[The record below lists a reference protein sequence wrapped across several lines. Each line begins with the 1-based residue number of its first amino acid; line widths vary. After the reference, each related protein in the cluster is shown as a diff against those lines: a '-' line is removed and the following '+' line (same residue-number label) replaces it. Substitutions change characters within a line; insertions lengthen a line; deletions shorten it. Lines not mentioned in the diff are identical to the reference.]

1 MIKRILTPFL
11 IVLISL
17 LSACG
22 GGEKEVKEEGS
33 SPEYAATKFFYSVYD
48 TKDLKEMQ
56 KYATPKMKR
65 IIQGHGSINA
75 VTRHMFNMQFDSVE
89 IEVDKGRNLRQ
100 TYGETATIVLIFT
113 GTFQGG
119 KVSDMRTV
127 KLVKLKG
134 DWLVAK
140 LMADPWA
147 R

>member
-22 GGEKEVKEEGS
+22 GGEAEVKEEGS
-33 SPEYAATKFFYSVYD
+33 SPEYAAKKFFYSVYD

-56 KYATPKMKR
+56 KYASPKMKR

-75 VTRHMFNMQFDSVE
+75 VTRNMFNMQFDSVE
-89 IEVDKGRNLRQ
+89 IEVDKGRNLRE
-100 TYGETATIVLIFT
+100 TYGEKATIVLIFT

-127 KLVKLKG
+127 KLEKRKG
-134 DWLVAK
+134 NWLVTK